1 MKKRLKWLPDEH
13 RAALKL
19 AKGESDDY
27 INALMAEEQILGSKT
42 LATWFYTKNNMEL
55 PSSEQ
60 IHMLVKVPEGA
71 GGDQE
76 LVSLLSTSIQ
86 EENARMFNK
95 MAEENRERDCKR
107 AEENRKLAAETRKLA
122 EEKREPDRK
131 RAEEIRQQFEKF
143 CNPATPTTTDAQL
156 GYEHLNLLQLKGFV
170 SSAEETVGADAFWS
184 VEVQA
189 RVNSISR
196 ENDFDAFITPYFS
209 NALDSHDLVFVN
221 SELYKWLPQSAF
233 VGNSNTDLKLDG
245 FVTHRGMYQMMSAP
259 NDTVSR
265 VGTSFRFGTAT
276 KTLPDFIILFESK
289 ITKDLGGL
297 HLAKSCDTC
306 NTFSRRARE
315 MPFSSTANCFGGSKA
330 SMEL

>member
-1 MKKRLKWLPDEH
+1 MKERLKWLPDEH

-95 MAEENRERDCKR
+95 VAEENREKNRERDRKRVEQNCEENRERDRKQAKEIR
-107 AEENRKLAAETRKLA
+107 KLAGEARKLAEESRKLAAENRKLA
-122 EEKREPDRK
+122 EEKRELDRK
-131 RAEEIRQQFEKF
+131 RAQEIRQQFEKF
-143 CNPATPTTTDAQL
+143 CNPATPTITDAQL

-170 SSAEETVGADAFWS
+170 SSAEKQSEQMHFGLWKSKPESTAFRGKMILMLS
-184 VEVQA
+184 LLL
-189 RVNSISR
+189 
-196 ENDFDAFITPYFS
+196 T
-209 NALDSHDLVFVN
+209 
-221 SELYKWLPQSAF
+221 SAM
-233 VGNSNTDLKLDG
+233 
-245 FVTHRGMYQMMSAP
+245 RW
-259 NDTVSR
+259 
-265 VGTSFRFGTAT
+265 TAT
-276 KTLPDFIILFESK
+276 TLY
-289 ITKDLGGL
+289 
-297 HLAKSCDTC
+297 
-306 NTFSRRARE
+306 
-315 MPFSSTANCFGGSKA
+315 SSTASFINGCRGLLICLATAILTSIQ
-330 SMEL
+330 MDL